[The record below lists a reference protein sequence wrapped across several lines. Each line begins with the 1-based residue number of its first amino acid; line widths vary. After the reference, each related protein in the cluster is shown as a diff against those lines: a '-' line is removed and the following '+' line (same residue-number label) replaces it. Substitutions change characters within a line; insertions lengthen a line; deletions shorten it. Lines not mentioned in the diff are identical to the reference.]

1 MNVSNI
7 KLNKNGKYEVII
19 DNKKYLLYQDVIIK
33 YLLFSKKEIDEKLLN
48 SIINDNNYYEAYF
61 KMIKFINIKLRT
73 KNEVRKK
80 LIKLNVSKN
89 DQEKI
94 INTLVN
100 QGYLNDEV
108 YIKAF
113 INDKINLSLDGP
125 NKIKNELLKNNFSE
139 EKVLK
144 YLENFNDIWDSRIEK
159 IINKKVKTN
168 KTYSKKML
176 INKITNELIKL
187 GYSKNH
193 FSDYLK
199 NIDFDDKLI
208 YEKEYQKAYNKFI
221 KKYDEDKAKILAKQ
235 KLYTKGFYIENK

>member
-19 DNKKYLLYQDVIIK
+19 DNKKYILYQDVIIK

-48 SIINDNNYYEAYF
+48 SIINDNNYYDAYY

-80 LIKLNVSKN
+80 LIGLNIPKN

-125 NKIKNELLKNNFSE
+125 NKIKNELLKNNFRE

-159 IINKKVKTN
+159 IINKKVKIN
-168 KTYSKKML
+168 KNYSKKML
-176 INKITNELIKL
+176 TNKITNELIKL
-187 GYSKNH
+187 GYSKND

-199 NIDFDDKLI
+199 NINFDDKLI
-208 YEKEYQKAYNKFI
+208 YEKEYLKAYNKLI
-221 KKYDEDKAKILAKQ
+221 KKYDEETAKILAKQ
-235 KLYTKGFYIENK
+235 KLYTKGFNIENK

>member
-1 MNVSNI
+1 MKISKI
-7 KLNKNGKYEVII
+7 KLNKNGKYEVTI
-19 DNKKYLLYQDVIIK
+19 DNTKYILYQDVIIK
-33 YLLFSKKEIDEKLLN
+33 YLLFSKKEIDNNVLN
-48 SIINDNNYYEAYF
+48 DIIKDNIYYEAYD
-61 KMIKFINIKLRT
+61 KIIKFINIKLRT
-73 KNEVRKK
+73 KNEIRNK
-80 LIKLNVSKN
+80 LNLLNVSIE
-89 DQEKI
+89 DQDKM
-94 INTLVN
+94 INVLVN

-139 EKVLK
+139 EKVLN
-144 YLENFNDIWDSRIEK
+144 YLESFNDIWDSRIEK
-159 IINKKVKTN
+159 IINKKVKIN

-199 NIDFDDKLI
+199 NINFDDKLI
-208 YEKEYQKAYNKFI
+208 YEKEYQKAYNKLI

>member
-19 DNKKYLLYQDVIIK
+19 DNKKYILYQDVIIK

-48 SIINDNNYYEAYF
+48 SIINDNNYYDAYY
-61 KMIKFINIKLRT
+61 KIIKFINIKLRT

-80 LIKLNVSKN
+80 LIELNVSKK
-89 DQEKI
+89 DQERI

-144 YLENFNDIWDSRIEK
+144 YLENFKDIWESRIKK
-159 IINKKVKTN
+159 IINKKVKIN

-176 INKITNELIKL
+176 TNKITNELIKL
-187 GYSKNH
+187 GYSKND

-199 NIDFDDKLI
+199 NINFDDKLI
-208 YEKEYQKAYNKFI
+208 YEKEYQKAYNKLI

-235 KLYTKGFYIENK
+235 KLYIKGFYIEK